1 MTLGEA
7 DFEHLLQLRTG
18 LRRFLRWSEEQSKA
32 AGLTPAKHQLLL
44 AIRGH
49 PEPAGPTI
57 GEIADYLV
65 LRHHS
70 AVGLIDRTVRDGL
83 VRRNSDENSRSVVRV
98 TLTPDGIAKLD
109 ALAETHLQELA
120 HLAPTMRALWR
131 TIERAD
137 GTPPHPAA
145 RPMPAPSRPSSRS
158 ARLCGQQFA
167 RENREVRPIR
177 TGGARDAARPLAPP
191 SASDASAGTISLVT
205 SPASP
210 VSSSTIANESAIRSS
225 VSTMIV
231 TTGTWQRS
239 CSRRSPCRGWSPW
252 KPQMPRRHV
261 APLAPLSRSRPRAPP
276 ERATAVARLLGGTHH
291 QLLPHGSPCSSVA
304 ESGLGGDSKC
314 PSRLHTRTRAHAHTL
329 TREQCAAARPTP
341 ALGARSAHRSRSR

>member
-1 MTLGEA
+1 MTLDEA

-49 PEPAGPTI
+49 PDPAGPTI

-83 VRRNSDENSRSVVRV
+83 VSRNPDENSRSVVRV
-98 TLTPDGIAKLD
+98 ALTPDGIAKLE

-137 GTPPHPAA
+137 GNAPHPAA
-145 RPMPAPSRPSSRS
+145 RPMPA
-158 ARLCGQQFA
+158 
-167 RENREVRPIR
+167 
-177 TGGARDAARPLAPP
+177 T
-191 SASDASAGTISLVT
+191 
-205 SPASP
+205 
-210 VSSSTIANESAIRSS
+210 
-225 VSTMIV
+225 
-231 TTGTWQRS
+231 
-239 CSRRSPCRGWSPW
+239 
-252 KPQMPRRHV
+252 V
-261 APLAPLSRSRPRAPP
+261 A
-276 ERATAVARLLGGTHH
+276 T
-291 QLLPHGSPCSSVA
+291 Q
-304 ESGLGGDSKC
+304 
-314 PSRLHTRTRAHAHTL
+314 
-329 TREQCAAARPTP
+329 
-341 ALGARSAHRSRSR
+341 